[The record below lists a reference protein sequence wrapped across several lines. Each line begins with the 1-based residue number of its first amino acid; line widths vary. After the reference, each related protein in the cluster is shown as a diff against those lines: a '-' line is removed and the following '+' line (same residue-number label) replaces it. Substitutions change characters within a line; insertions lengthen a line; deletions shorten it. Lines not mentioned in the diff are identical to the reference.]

1 MNDPAIHCYC
11 EVDSMLQDDAGATPS
26 DLTLLDRDE
35 VCRLFGGPT
44 KPINASTLYRGI
56 NAKKYPPPVK
66 DGTRSRWLKSEC
78 EAVLRRL
85 IAERRQHEVVAA

>member
-1 MNDPAIHCYC
+1 MSQNDAN
-11 EVDSMLQDDAGATPS
+11 ATPS

-35 VCRLFGGPT
+35 VCRFFGGPT
-44 KPINASTLYRGI
+44 KPINAATLYRGI
-56 NAKKYPPPVK
+56 NAGKYPQPVK

-85 IAERRQHEVVAA
+85 IAQRDTKAA

>member
-1 MNDPAIHCYC
+1 MSQNVA
-11 EVDSMLQDDAGATPS
+11 AATPS

-35 VCRLFGGPT
+35 VCRFFGGPT
-44 KPINASTLYRGI
+44 KPINAATLYRGI
-56 NAKKYPPPVK
+56 NAGKYPRPVK

-85 IAERRQHEVVAA
+85 IAERPTKVEAA